1 MGGLGGKVAIIG
13 TGAIKCGENVHQ
25 SLTDMILHR
34 DVITTMIY
42 THVLNHGPA
51 AVRSPMGRMF
61 GQ

>member
-13 TGAIKCGENVHQ
+13 TGAIKFGENVHQ

-42 THVLNHGPA
+42 THVLNRGPV
-51 AVRSPMGRMF
+51 AVRSPVDRMF
-61 GQ
+61 GR